1 MSTVIV
7 ISGGVGRAVAAIPA
21 LLKYHKNHLDEEWY
35 VMVHGWDFMFWGFP
49 ELQERTFNPNDKS
62 VFKDYFWNATKV
74 LSPEPYC
81 VPAYYRNEISLREA
95 FDIEINGSTDDL
107 PEMQLKLSMTEIR
120 NGHRVIA
127 EAKNQQK
134 KNKTIVIQPYGS
146 TALMCP
152 LEIYDETLRSIPQK
166 MYLTLVK
173 KLSKDYNIIYMGAK
187 EYYDGKTYKPDP
199 DPSLRDWAGVIK
211 VVDYFIGCDSCGQH
225 FAKAVGQNA
234 SVMVAGTHKNNT
246 TYPDTFHIIER
257 DHKFHPDAMRVS
269 QIQGQL
275 STRLNEER
283 YMFTDEEIE
292 SAYQTI
298 IQRIEGEKKVEINE
312 IEEWKTNLNPPSPG
326 RIRLDQQNLLYD

>member
-1 MSTVIV
+1 MSTIII

-21 LLKYHKNHLDEEWY
+21 LLKYHKNHSDEEWY

-49 ELQERTFNPNDKS
+49 ELQERTFNPDDKS

-146 TALMCP
+146 AALMCP

-187 EYYDGKTYKPDP
+187 EFYDGKTYKPDP

-211 VVDYFIGCDSCGQH
+211 VADYFIGCDSCGQH

-257 DHKFHPDAMRVS
+257 DHKFHSDAMRVS

-312 IEEWKTNLNPPSPG
+312 IEEWKTNLN
-326 RIRLDQQNLLYD
+326 QQNLLYN